1 MNIVTIHRVLFIIF
15 AFVVFVF
22 NQLNIA
28 LTHSS
33 NPYGLPVL
41 LALIAIGTIGISHGA
56 LDGKIIW
63 ESSNDIFRKLR
74 IYSLYLLLSFLGALL
89 WYLYPLVGL
98 SILLFISVIHFGN
111 SDLYDPKEMKDIT
124 KKTWGFSVT
133 FMPTLFYKS
142 DVADIFM
149 KLTGYMFSETLMT
162 LIQFITALTIAIFF
176 LNVMNEKITNSKII
190 VLEMVS
196 LVVIAAYL
204 HPIELFAIYFCGLH
218 GIRALING
226 GFKVFP
232 DILWL
237 MAFTLPVIFAV
248 YMILGETGAFN
259 ITDLL
264 VVFPILASLTI
275 AHMLLRKII
284 KIING

>member
-111 SDLYDPKEMKDIT
+111 SDLYDPKGMKDIT

-190 VLEMVS
+190 ILEMVS

-204 HPIELFAIYFCGLH
+204 HPIEWFAIYFCGLH

-248 YMILGETGAFN
+248 YMMLGETGAFN

>member
-149 KLTGYMFSETLMT
+149 KLTGFMFSETLMT

-190 VLEMVS
+190 ILEMVS

-204 HPIELFAIYFCGLH
+204 HPIEWFAIYFCGLH

-248 YMILGETGAFN
+248 YMMLGETGAFN

>member
-89 WYLYPLVGL
+89 WYLYPLLGL

-111 SDLYDPKEMKDIT
+111 SDLYDPKGMKDIT

-149 KLTGYMFSETLMT
+149 ELTGYMFSETLMT

-190 VLEMVS
+190 ILEMVS

-204 HPIELFAIYFCGLH
+204 HPIEWFAIYFCGLH

>member
-22 NQLNIA
+22 NELNIA

-111 SDLYDPKEMKDIT
+111 SDLYDPKGMKDIT

-190 VLEMVS
+190 ILEMVS

-204 HPIELFAIYFCGLH
+204 HPIEWFAIYFCGLH

>member
-1 MNIVTIHRVLFIIF
+1 MTIHRVLFIIF

-162 LIQFITALTIAIFF
+162 LIQFITVLTIAIFF

-190 VLEMVS
+190 ILEMVS

-204 HPIELFAIYFCGLH
+204 HPIEWFAIYFCGLH

>member
-15 AFVVFVF
+15 AFVVFIF

-190 VLEMVS
+190 ILEMVS

-204 HPIELFAIYFCGLH
+204 HPIEWFAIYFCGLH

-248 YMILGETGAFN
+248 YMILGETGAFI

>member
-22 NQLNIA
+22 NQRNIA

-74 IYSLYLLLSFLGALL
+74 IYCLYLLLSFLGALL

-111 SDLYDPKEMKDIT
+111 SDLYDLKGMKDIT

-190 VLEMVS
+190 ILEMVS

-204 HPIELFAIYFCGLH
+204 HPIEWFAIYFCGLH

-248 YMILGETGAFN
+248 YMILGETGAFI

-284 KIING
+284 KTING

>member
-111 SDLYDPKEMKDIT
+111 SDLYDPKGMKDIT

-190 VLEMVS
+190 ILEMVS

-204 HPIELFAIYFCGLH
+204 HPIEWFAIYFCGLH

-248 YMILGETGAFN
+248 YMILGETGAFI

-284 KIING
+284 KIIND

>member
-28 LTHSS
+28 FTHSS

-111 SDLYDPKEMKDIT
+111 SDLYDPKGMKDIT

-190 VLEMVS
+190 ILEMVS

-204 HPIELFAIYFCGLH
+204 HPIEWFAIYFCGLH

-248 YMILGETGAFN
+248 YMILGETGAFI

>member
-63 ESSNDIFRKLR
+63 QSSNDIFRKLR

-190 VLEMVS
+190 ILEMVS

-204 HPIELFAIYFCGLH
+204 HPIEWFAIYFCGLH

-248 YMILGETGAFN
+248 YMILGETGAFI

>member
-28 LTHSS
+28 LIHSS

-74 IYSLYLLLSFLGALL
+74 IYSLYLLLSFLGASL
-89 WYLYPLVGL
+89 WYLYPLLGL

-111 SDLYDPKEMKDIT
+111 SDLYDPKGMKDIT

-190 VLEMVS
+190 ILEMVS

-204 HPIELFAIYFCGLH
+204 HPIEWFAIYFCGLH

-248 YMILGETGAFN
+248 YMILGETGAFI

>member
-111 SDLYDPKEMKDIT
+111 SDLYDPKGMKDIT

-162 LIQFITALTIAIFF
+162 LIQFITALTIAIFV
-176 LNVMNEKITNSKII
+176 LNVMNEKFTNSKII
-190 VLEMVS
+190 ILEMVS

-204 HPIELFAIYFCGLH
+204 HPIEWFAIYFCGLH

-248 YMILGETGAFN
+248 YMILGETGAFI

>member
-111 SDLYDPKEMKDIT
+111 SDLYDLKGIKDIT

-190 VLEMVS
+190 ILEMVS

-204 HPIELFAIYFCGLH
+204 HPIEWFAIYFCGLH

-248 YMILGETGAFN
+248 YMILGETGAFI

>member
-74 IYSLYLLLSFLGALL
+74 IYSLYLLLSFLGASL
-89 WYLYPLVGL
+89 WYLYPLLGL

-190 VLEMVS
+190 ILEMVS

-204 HPIELFAIYFCGLH
+204 HPIEWFAIYFCGLH

>member
-15 AFVVFVF
+15 AFVVIFF
-22 NQLNIA
+22 NHLDIA

-33 NPYGLPVL
+33 NPYGFPVL

-74 IYSLYLLLSFLGALL
+74 IYCLYLLLSFLGALL

-98 SILLFISVIHFGN
+98 IILLFISVIHFGN
-111 SDLYDPKEMKDIT
+111 SDLYDLKGIKDIT

-190 VLEMVS
+190 ILEMVS

-204 HPIELFAIYFCGLH
+204 HPIEWFAIYFCGLH

-248 YMILGETGAFN
+248 YMILGETGAFI

>member
-1 MNIVTIHRVLFIIF
+1 
-15 AFVVFVF
+15 
-22 NQLNIA
+22 
-28 LTHSS
+28 
-33 NPYGLPVL
+33 
-41 LALIAIGTIGISHGA
+41 
-56 LDGKIIW
+56 
-63 ESSNDIFRKLR
+63 
-74 IYSLYLLLSFLGALL
+74 
-89 WYLYPLVGL
+89 
-98 SILLFISVIHFGN
+98 
-111 SDLYDPKEMKDIT
+111 MKDIT

-190 VLEMVS
+190 ILEMVS

-204 HPIELFAIYFCGLH
+204 HPIEWFAIYFCGLH

-248 YMILGETGAFN
+248 YMILGETGAFI

>member
-190 VLEMVS
+190 ILEMVS

-204 HPIELFAIYFCGLH
+204 HPIEWFAIYFCGLH

-248 YMILGETGAFN
+248 YMILGETGAFI

>member
-111 SDLYDPKEMKDIT
+111 SDLYDPKGMKDIT

-149 KLTGYMFSETLMT
+149 ELTGFMFSETLMT

-204 HPIELFAIYFCGLH
+204 HPIEWFAIYFCGLH

>member
-176 LNVMNEKITNSKII
+176 LKVMNEKITNSKII
-190 VLEMVS
+190 ILEMVS

-204 HPIELFAIYFCGLH
+204 HPIEWFAIYFCGLH

-248 YMILGETGAFN
+248 YMILGETGAFI

>member
-74 IYSLYLLLSFLGALL
+74 IYCLYLLLSFLGALL

-111 SDLYDPKEMKDIT
+111 SDLYDPKGMKDIT

-149 KLTGYMFSETLMT
+149 KLTGYMFSEILMT

-190 VLEMVS
+190 ILEMVS

-204 HPIELFAIYFCGLH
+204 HPIEWFAIYFCGLH

-248 YMILGETGAFN
+248 YMILGETGAFI

>member
-15 AFVVFVF
+15 AFVVFFF

-74 IYSLYLLLSFLGALL
+74 IYCLYLLLSFLGAFL

-98 SILLFISVIHFGN
+98 LILLFISVIHFGN
-111 SDLYDPKEMKDIT
+111 SDLYDLKGIKDIT

-176 LNVMNEKITNSKII
+176 LNVMNEKITNSKLII
-190 VLEMVS
+190 LEMVS

-204 HPIELFAIYFCGLH
+204 HPIEWFAIYFCGLH

-248 YMILGETGAFN
+248 YMILGETGPFI

>member
-111 SDLYDPKEMKDIT
+111 SDLYDLKGMKDIT

-190 VLEMVS
+190 ILEMVS

-204 HPIELFAIYFCGLH
+204 HPIEWFAIYFCGLH

-248 YMILGETGAFN
+248 YMILGETGAFI

>member
-111 SDLYDPKEMKDIT
+111 SDLYDPKGMKDIT

-142 DVADIFM
+142 DVGDIFM

-190 VLEMVS
+190 ILEMVS

-204 HPIELFAIYFCGLH
+204 HPIEWFAIYFCGLH

-237 MAFTLPVIFAV
+237 MAFTLPVIIAV
-248 YMILGETGAFN
+248 YMILGETGAFI

>member
-1 MNIVTIHRVLFIIF
+1 MTIHRVLFIIF

-190 VLEMVS
+190 ILEMVS

-204 HPIELFAIYFCGLH
+204 HPIEWFAIYFCGLH

-248 YMILGETGAFN
+248 YMILGETGAFI

>member
-149 KLTGYMFSETLMT
+149 KLTGFMFSETLMT

-190 VLEMVS
+190 ILEMVS

-204 HPIELFAIYFCGLH
+204 HPIEWFAIYFCGLH

>member
-74 IYSLYLLLSFLGALL
+74 IYCLYLLLSFLGALL

-98 SILLFISVIHFGN
+98 IILLFISVIHFGN
-111 SDLYDPKEMKDIT
+111 SDLYDLKGIKDIT
-124 KKTWGFSVT
+124 KKNLG
-133 FMPTLFYKS
+133 
-142 DVADIFM
+142 IFC
-149 KLTGYMFSETLMT
+149 Y
-162 LIQFITALTIAIFF
+162 IHAH
-176 LNVMNEKITNSKII
+176 
-190 VLEMVS
+190 
-196 LVVIAAYL
+196 VIL
-204 HPIELFAIYFCGLH
+204 
-218 GIRALING
+218 
-226 GFKVFP
+226 
-232 DILWL
+232 
-237 MAFTLPVIFAV
+237 
-248 YMILGETGAFN
+248 
-259 ITDLL
+259 
-264 VVFPILASLTI
+264 
-275 AHMLLRKII
+275 
-284 KIING
+284 